1 MIENEKCKLFQV
13 SWKIAFRKLSDVGG
27 FEFIQT
33 IWKSIPL
40 EKSLSNNSTQDILKF
55 PKFSKFRGNSSS
67 LEGVLK
73 PYYREQGLKY
83 LEQGVKYVQS

>member
-1 MIENEKCKLFQV
+1 M
-13 SWKIAFRKLSDVGG
+13 
-27 FEFIQT
+27 
-33 IWKSIPL
+33 
-40 EKSLSNNSTQDILKF
+40 LKF

-83 LEQGVKYVQS
+83 LEQSVKYVQS